1 MLRVTSQIF
10 LIKLI
15 LIVSL
20 AVLLA
25 IPFPSID
32 PVLISVGPIAV
43 RWYALAYIL
52 GLVLGWR
59 LLRRKAASSS
69 NNFKEDHADD
79 ILVWLIVGVIV
90 GGRLGYVIFYNFSY
104 FLANPLKILATWEGG
119 MSFHGGLLGVV
130 IISLIFCRRHKL
142 EPLALGD
149 MLACVAPIGL
159 FFGRVA
165 NFINGELYGR
175 ETDLAWGVIFP
186 RGGPNPRHP
195 SQIYEAF
202 LEGIVLFIIINI
214 MWKSQSIREC
224 RGVLTGTFLA
234 GYAIARMLAEIFR
247 QPDAHIGFLAL
258 GGTIGQWLSLPMLL
272 VGLGFIIQGIRRQ

>member
-1 MLRVTSQIF
+1 MF
-10 LIKLI
+10 
-15 LIVSL
+15 
-20 AVLLA
+20 LA
-25 IPFPSID
+25 IPFPNID
-32 PVLISVGPIAV
+32 PVLISVGPIAI
-43 RWYALAYIL
+43 RWYALAYLL

-59 LLRRKAASSS
+59 LLRRKAALSS
-69 NNFKEDHADD
+69 NSFKEDHADD
-79 ILVWLIVGVIV
+79 ILLWLIVGIII

-130 IISLIFCRRHKL
+130 ILSLIYCRRHKL

-159 FFGRVA
+159 FFGRLA
-165 NFINGELYGR
+165 NFVNGELYGR
-175 ETDLAWGVIFP
+175 ETDMTWGVIFP

-202 LEGIVLFIIINI
+202 LEGFALFIIINI
-214 MWKSQSIREC
+214 MWKFESIREC
-224 RGVLTGTFLA
+224 RGVLAGTFIA
-234 GYAIARMLAEIFR
+234 GYAIARMVAEVFR

-258 GGTIGQWLSLPMLL
+258 GGTMGQWLSLPMLA
-272 VGLGFIIQGIRRQ
+272 VGLGLIIQGVRRI

>member
-1 MLRVTSQIF
+1 MF
-10 LIKLI
+10 
-15 LIVSL
+15 
-20 AVLLA
+20 LA
-25 IPFPSID
+25 IPFPNID
-32 PVLISVGPIAV
+32 PVLISAGPIAI
-43 RWYALAYIL
+43 RWYALAYLL

-59 LLRRKAASSS
+59 LLRRKAALSS
-69 NNFKEDHADD
+69 NSFKEDHADD
-79 ILVWLIVGVIV
+79 ILLWLIVGIII

-130 IISLIFCRRHKL
+130 ILSLIYCRRHKL

-159 FFGRVA
+159 FFGRLA
-165 NFINGELYGR
+165 NFVNGELYGR
-175 ETDLAWGVIFP
+175 ETDMTWGVIFP

-202 LEGIVLFIIINI
+202 LEGFALFIIINI
-214 MWKSQSIREC
+214 MWKFESIREC
-224 RGVLTGTFLA
+224 RGVLTGTFIA
-234 GYAIARMLAEIFR
+234 GYAIARMVAEFFR

-258 GGTIGQWLSLPMLL
+258 GGTMGQWLSLPMLAF
-272 VGLGFIIQGIRRQ
+272 GLGLIIQGVRRI

>member
-69 NNFKEDHADD
+69 NNFKEDHSDD